1 MISKDDR
8 PAGGSRPS
16 LLSTEQQG
24 AADGRSVLGALDG
37 NAAKAVKAPKAAQKP
52 AGAQASATRPKR
64 GRSLALWG
72 SMGVGVLVLAGG
84 ALAWMASVPDDES
97 LAAAEPAV
105 AAPSVPASHAA
116 TPSAAAVHNDS
127 DVSTAAILNDTVVAK
142 APAEKLPSL
151 TDMLSAPVPKAA
163 PRRDALTHALEQPS
177 PKLAPPQPERPKQQK
192 AARAEPQKKPAK
204 EKGKDKP
211 KAAPQAKPQDKD
223 AAVLAV
229 LMANAQPSG
238 PIPRKSTPAQQLKS
252 CHQYNAA
259 GAEQCRT
266 RLCSNIAKN
275 EPECKARNK
284 RKAASDS

>member
-37 NAAKAVKAPKAAQKP
+37 NAAKAAKAPKAAQKP
-52 AGAQASATRPKR
+52 AQVQAGAVRPKR
-64 GRSLALWG
+64 GRSLAVWG
-72 SMGVGVLVLAGG
+72 SMSVGVLVLAGG

-105 AAPSVPASHAA
+105 AAPHAA
-116 TPSAAAVHNDS
+116 APTAAAVRDDS
-127 DVSTAAILNDTVVAK
+127 DVSTAAILNDTVVAR
-142 APAEKLPSL
+142 APTEKLPSL
-151 TDMLSAPVPKAA
+151 KDMLSAPVAKAA
-163 PRRDALTHALEQPS
+163 PHPDALTQALEQPS
-177 PKLAPPQPERPKQQK
+177 PKAAPPQPEKPKQQK
-192 AARAEPQKKPAK
+192 AARAEPQKKPVK
-204 EKGKDKP
+204 EKQKDKP
-211 KAAPQAKPQDKD
+211 KAAPQARPQDKD

-229 LMANAQPSG
+229 LMANAQPNG
-238 PIPRKSTPAQQLKS
+238 PVPRKSTPAQQLKS

-259 GAEQCRT
+259 GAEQCRA
-266 RLCSNIAKN
+266 RLCSNTAKN